1 VDKGVRSSSLG
12 NPDAVWRA
20 TVERLGGR
28 IGPAD
33 VADLIR
39 PLRPLALTPTELR
52 LEAPNR
58 LVMVCV
64 NDNYVDAIRD
74 TVAELIGPRQI
85 VMQVSSREQ
94 GELFP
99 NAVPRTLDKKALAA
113 KASLNARYT
122 FETFVVGA
130 SNQFAHAACRAVAG
144 QPGDHYNPLFVYG
157 GVGLGKTHLVNAIG
171 HHVLGKRPDAGVAYL
186 SSDTFMTELIA
197 SLRKDRMEEFKKR
210 FRHVDLLI
218 LDDVQL
224 LSGRERTQEEFFHTF
239 NSLHEKHRQIV
250 LTSDKVPKDIP
261 DLEERLRNRFEWGLI
276 ADIQPP
282 DVETRMAIV
291 ERKAELDG
299 IPLGRDVAQYLAEH
313 FAANV
318 RELEGSLTR
327 LGAHASLHRTAIT
340 VEYAREVLETLRAE
354 KAATT
359 ITFDAITAAVC
370 EHFALKQSDLRSRRR
385 SRHIAGPRQV
395 AMYLCRRLLGTS
407 LPRIGEMFDRD
418 HSTVFHAVEATEKR
432 LKDDDAFQAAVD
444 RLEQR
449 IRHHQ
454 TS

>member
-1 VDKGVRSSSLG
+1 MRSSSVS
-12 NPDAVWRA
+12 NPDAAWRA
-20 TVERLGGR
+20 VVERLGTR
-28 IGPAD
+28 VGPAD
-33 VADLIR
+33 VADLIK
-39 PLRPLALTPTELR
+39 PLRPLSLTPAELR

-64 NDNYVDAIRD
+64 NDNYLSALRE
-74 TVAELIGPRQI
+74 TVAEVLGPRQ
-85 VMQVSSREQ
+85 VVLEVSNREQ

-99 NAVPRTLDKKALAA
+99 NAVPRPLDRKALAA
-113 KASLNARYT
+113 RAALNPRYT
-122 FETFVVGA
+122 FASFVVGA
-130 SNQFAHAACRAVAG
+130 SNQFAHAACRAVAT

-171 HHVLGKRPDAGVAYL
+171 HHVLAKRPDAGVAYL

-197 SLRKDRMEEFKKR
+197 SLRRDKMEEFKQR

-239 NSLHEKHRQIV
+239 NSLHEKRRQIV

-291 ERKAELDG
+291 EKKAEIEG
-299 IPLGRDVAQYLAEH
+299 IPLGQDVAQYLAQH
-313 FAANV
+313 FSSNV

-327 LGAHASLHRTAIT
+327 LGAHASLHRRTID
-340 VEYAREVLETLRAE
+340 VDYAREVLETLRAE
-354 KAATT
+354 KPVRV
-359 ITFDAITAAVC
+359 TFDAITAAVC
-370 EHFALKQSDLRSRRR
+370 EHFALKLGDLRSRRR
-385 SRHIAGPRQV
+385 SRHIAVPRQV
-395 AMYLCRRLLGTS
+395 AMYLCRRLMGTS
-407 LPRIGEMFDRD
+407 LPRLGEMFERD

-432 LKDDDAFQAAVD
+432 LKEDVSFQAAVEQ
-444 RLEQR
+444 LEQR

-454 TS
+454 SP